1 MCDQNDKNL
10 DAAATPAQT
19 GGPRSRPYLA
29 QRRRGSSAV
38 LVVVDGRK
46 RVSTGVVF
54 NGSSS
59 PRARRRLQ
67 RTVLTKYLRGAA
79 DQIQRDSLH

>member
-1 MCDQNDKNL
+1 MCDQTDKNL
-10 DAAATPAQT
+10 NATSVPAQT
-19 GGPRSRPYLA
+19 GCTRSGPYLA
-29 QRRRGSSAV
+29 LRRRGSAAV

-46 RVSTGVVF
+46 RVSTGVVC
-54 NGSSS
+54 NSSSS

-67 RTVLTKYLRGAA
+67 KSVLTKYLRSAA